1 MKRSACAALVLVAAA
16 LAGCAG
22 EEPLSPPEARAGVD
36 SCEVCGMMISDTR
49 FAAAIAVREPNGM
62 VRRAVYDDVGEM
74 LADAPPASEHKFYVM
89 TFDAGAWREAP
100 AAVYV
105 HSDRVM
111 SPMATGVA
119 AFTDRGAA
127 EAFAAEHS
135 GVVLSLAEARAK
147 AAAGELRVGAE
158 ARIPE

>member
-1 MKRSACAALVLVAAA
+1 MKHFVCAALIIIAAA

-22 EEPLSPPEARAGVD
+22 EEPLSPPDARAGVD
-36 SCEVCGMMISDTR
+36 SCDVCGMMISDTR
-49 FAAAIAVREPNGM
+49 FAAAVAVREPNGM

-74 LADAPPASEHKFYVM
+74 LAVAPPAAEHKFYVM

-119 AFTDRGAA
+119 AFTDRRAA
-127 EAFAAEHS
+127 EAFAAKHS
-135 GVVLSLAEARAK
+135 GAVLEFGEARAK
-147 AAAGELRVGAE
+147 AGAGEFRVGAE

>member
-1 MKRSACAALVLVAAA
+1 MKIFLPAALILAAA
-16 LAGCAG
+16 TLAGCAG
-22 EEPLSPPEARAGVD
+22 DEPLSPPEARAGVD
-36 SCEVCGMMISDTR
+36 ACVVCGMMIADTR
-49 FAAAIAVREPNGM
+49 FAAALAVREPNGM
-62 VRRAVYDDVGEM
+62 VRRAVYDDIGEM
-74 LADAPPASEHKFYVM
+74 LAVAPPAAQHKFYVM
-89 TFDAGAWREAP
+89 AFDAGAWRDAP

-119 AFTDRGAA
+119 AFTDRRAA

-135 GVVLSLAEARAK
+135 GVVLNFPEASAK
-147 AAAGELRVGAE
+147 AAAGEFRVGAE